1 MKRMLCLG
9 LVVALVLSLCSC
21 AIKDGNETMTD
32 ETVIS
37 EFTEQTTPTSTS
49 SPTSTSTST
58 SSPTQTPAPTPTPTP
73 TPTPASVYIPREEL
87 PDGRLFEEGYYA
99 VLPGEGNYYNIYD
112 SFGNQTDTI
121 RIYGDYQPPP
131 LIYAI
136 GLFKDTDRIDQSAVQ
151 TIVPEGEYGEN
162 SLYSSDNGFYQ
173 IITQEHGYK
182 VYLYNLKG
190 QYIRTLKYMI
200 YSEDVLPWVDIAV
213 TCLGNETVV
222 SFSMNNWDS
231 VAETS
236 STSNTI
242 YFIAS
247 DGTINDKCDSYNLP
261 NKPFALLARKYYVV
275 YQDEYE
281 YMVGDIYDFSGNL
294 IMKDVST
301 PTDYFVTLWT
311 SESATSIAF
320 CDYYVK
326 DGKIY
331 DSSFQKIEKN
341 TVGNNGELIFGAQY
355 DVQGITC
362 QAEYW
367 KNGQPSTTI
376 YVNSELIAVGTQNNR
391 IAVKTRYS
399 EYVFDSNGAS
409 YYDMNNTVIV
419 LMNPDQSFE
428 VISLETGK
436 VICEIAKYTD
446 SVIMADEYM
455 IANLYGITYVIDN
468 MGNIRY
474 TTQNA
479 DIFTTQGDYIIL
491 YRGPYVGIAD
501 LNGDWIMK
509 TLTWQLT
516 RDAKFDIRY

>member
-1 MKRMLCLG
+1 MKRMLRLG

-49 SPTSTSTST
+49 T
-58 SSPTQTPAPTPTPTP
+58 SSPTQTPAPTP

-131 LIYAI
+131 LNYAI

-151 TIVPEGEYGEN
+151 TIVPEGENGEN
-162 SLYSSDNGFYQ
+162 YLYSSKNGFYQ
-173 IITQEHGYK
+173 IITRENGYK
-182 VYLYNLKG
+182 VYLYNLEG

-200 YSEDVLPWVDIAV
+200 NSENGLPWVDVAV
-213 TCLGNETVV
+213 GCLGNETVV
-222 SFSMNNWDS
+222 SFTIEDWDS
-231 VAETS
+231 VTETS
-236 STSNTI
+236 SYSNTI

-247 DGTINDKCDSYNLP
+247 DGTINDKCAANNLP
-261 NKPFALLARKYYVV
+261 ERICALLARKYYIVHR
-275 YQDEYE
+275 DEQE
-281 YMVGDIYDFSGNL
+281 YMVGDMYDFAGNL
-294 IMKDVST
+294 VMKDVSM
-301 PTDYFVTLWT
+301 PSDYIFTLW
-311 SESATSIAF
+311 SETWVTRIMF
-320 CDYYVK
+320 CDFYIK
-326 DGKIY
+326 DGKIF
-331 DSSFQKIEKN
+331 DSSLQEVERN
-341 TVGNNGELIFGAQY
+341 EVADNGELIYGAQY

>member
-1 MKRMLCLG
+1 MKRLLRLG
-9 LVVALVLSLCSC
+9 LVIAMTLSLCSC
-21 AIKDGNETMTD
+21 AIKEKNETATE

-37 EFTEQTTPTSTS
+37 ESTEQAAPTATPT
-49 SPTSTSTST
+49 P
-58 SSPTQTPAPTPTPTP
+58 TPAPTPTSVP

-87 PDGRLFEEGYYA
+87 PDGRLFEECYYA

-112 SFGNQTDTI
+112 SFGNQTDTVS
-121 RIYGDYQPPP
+121 IYGYEQTPP
-131 LIYAI
+131 LNYAI
-136 GLFKDTDRIDQSAVQ
+136 GLFKDTSRIDQSAVQ

-200 YSEDVLPWVDIAV
+200 NSEDVLPWVDIAV
-213 TCLGNETVV
+213 TYLGNETVV

-231 VAETS
+231 ASETS

-247 DGTINDKCDSYNLP
+247 DGTINDKCESNILP
-261 NKPFALLARKYYVV
+261 NKPFALLARKYYIV

-301 PTDYFVTLWT
+301 PTDDFVTLWT

-331 DSSFQKIEKN
+331 DSSFQEIEKN

-362 QAEYW
+362 QAVYW

-376 YVNSELIAVGTQNNR
+376 YMNSELIAVGTQNNR
-391 IAVKTRYS
+391 IAVKTQYS

-409 YYDMNNTVIV
+409 YYDMNNKV
-419 LMNPDQSFE
+419 LVLSNPDQSFE

-436 VICEIAKYTD
+436 VIYETAKYAD

-455 IANLYGITYVIDN
+455 IANIYGITYVIDN

-479 DIFTTQGDYIIL
+479 DIFTTRGEYILL

-501 LNGDWIMK
+501 LNGEWIMK

-516 RDAKFDIRY
+516 RDEKFDIMY